1 VAIIVAVVGFVQR
14 RGVRVGLLT
23 GLALAQT
30 GEFSFVLAEAAAPA
44 GLLDAS
50 LRQTFV
56 AGSILTLLATPFLM
70 RAAPHLANLLTRLLE
85 QVDRLRGVE
94 AATELA
100 DHVVI
105 VGFGRAGQTLA
116 RVLEAS
122 RIPYCIVDQNPQTVA
137 EARKRGEVATYGDAT
152 RASIL
157 DRMNVRRARL
167 VAVVTNDAAA
177 TERCIATVHRVAP
190 QAVIVARAHYV
201 KEIDGLIAAGASEVV
216 AEEFE
221 AAIDVF
227 SKVLHRFGIAQ
238 PSIAQFAEAMRMEGY
253 EFLRESATLPIDP
266 WVAEVLAEVTQEW
279 VDVPAGDWGE
289 RTIVEL
295 AVRTRTG
302 ANVLA
307 VRRDAE
313 RISNPPPG
321 FAIRPGDAL
330 LVMATSEELA
340 KLREL
345 LDGIG

>member
-1 VAIIVAVVGFVQR
+1 VDDG
-14 RGVRVGLLT
+14 GG
-23 GLALAQT
+23 
-30 GEFSFVLAEAAAPA
+30 AEAGEA
-44 GLLDAS
+44 GGL
-50 LRQTFV
+50 
-56 AGSILTLLATPFLM
+56 
-70 RAAPHLANLLTRLLE
+70 
-85 QVDRLRGVE
+85 VE
-94 AATELA
+94 AAE
-100 DHVVI
+100 
-105 VGFGRAGQTLA
+105 VGLG
-116 RVLEAS
+116 
-122 RIPYCIVDQNPQTVA
+122 DQEHA
-137 EARKRGEVATYGDAT
+137 
-152 RASIL
+152 L
-157 DRMNVRRARL
+157 
-167 VAVVTNDAAA
+167 
-177 TERCIATVHRVAP
+177 
-190 QAVIVARAHYV
+190 
-201 KEIDGLIAAGASEVV
+201 
-216 AEEFE
+216 E

-330 LVMATSEELA
+330 LVMATGTGKTYTAFQIVAGLIHDTIEDTAITLRIEGTDYPVDVTFIEDDA
-340 KLREL
+340 LREQVETTFREKYGWS
-345 LDGIG
+345 DAMIGVIRGSRPLIMQVASRT